1 MIAMK
6 TYLVLFNVLSALTAV
21 IWNFL
26 VFTVYPYDRYAAFV
40 LTVTLILDFLYL
52 LFLFSKNFGKAA
64 LIFTSIWA
72 ITALLASN
80 IILINKHSIWTGFE
94 YDRSMGWYPLKSM
107 KNMPL
112 QSLDGMY
119 FVTTDK
125 FGHRNQLPYLPDLE
139 YIVQGDSNLF
149 GFGLKDEETLCRK
162 LGMITGKKFYNFG
175 VSGFDFCSYYFQ
187 YKHFAEKFNI
197 KKRIIFF
204 NIENDFTFSMFSS
217 PYLIKRPYLEN
228 DNGIIKEFPDN
239 TNALK
244 RQIYGYRFTEKYRQF
259 NPVVEPLAFGRA
271 WGNICPKW
279 VEMFPVFFFFA
290 EKIYPRVFNIIS
302 YFYPAE
308 KIEEA
313 AFLNPVFP
321 AWLLLK
327 RELWPQPYKD
337 YANDFE
343 RIVSHLKKQN
353 ENIYICLFPM
363 RAQVISS
370 DFNGTVNFL
379 LNRGYKKGDINR
391 FSFNEYMADICLKN
405 KIVLVDCT
413 PDFYREGAAEK
424 LFQSG
429 NHLSGK
435 GIELC
440 AKVLA
445 KELR

>member
-1 MIAMK
+1 MK
-6 TYLVLFNVLSALTAV
+6 TYLILFNILLAVTAV
-21 IWNFL
+21 TWDFL
-26 VFTVYPYDRYAAFV
+26 VFTVYPYDRWAAFV
-40 LTVTLILDFLYL
+40 LTVMLVLDFLYL
-52 LFLFSKNFGKAA
+52 LFLFSKKIRKVA
-64 LIFTSIWA
+64 LIFASIWA
-72 ITALLASN
+72 ITALLTSN
-80 IILINKHSIWTGFE
+80 AILINKHSIWTGFE
-94 YDRSMGWYPLKSM
+94 YDSSMGWYPLK
-107 KNMPL
+107 NMNNMAL

-125 FGHRNQLPYLPDLE
+125 LGHRNQLPYLHDLE

-149 GFGLKDEETLCRK
+149 GFGLREEESLCHK
-162 LGMITGKKFYNFG
+162 LNMLTGKRFYNFG

-228 DNGIIKEFPDN
+228 DKGIIKEFPHN

-244 RQIYGYRFTEKYRQF
+244 RQVYGYKFTDKYKQF
-259 NPVVEPLAFGRA
+259 NPAVEPLAFGRA
-271 WGNICPKW
+271 WGNICPEW

-290 EKIYPRVFNIIS
+290 EKFYPKVFGLIS
-302 YFYPAE
+302 YFYSAE
-308 KIEEA
+308 KIENA
-313 AFLNPVFP
+313 AFLNPAVP
-321 AWLLLK
+321 VWLLLK
-327 RELWPQPYKD
+327 KELWPQPYKD
-337 YANDFE
+337 YADDFE

-363 RAQVISS
+363 RAQVVSS
-370 DFNGTVNFL
+370 DFNNTVNFL
-379 LNRGYKKGDINR
+379 LNRGYNKKDIDR
-391 FSFNEYMADICLKN
+391 FSFNKYMADICLRN

-413 PDFYREGAAEK
+413 PDFYRNASAENF
-424 LFQSG
+424 FQSG

-440 AKVLA
+440 AKILVN
-445 KELR
+445 ELH